1 MKKVILKYSIEF
13 IVIIV
18 GILISLS
25 LESARQN
32 AIENELKNKII
43 KRLVGVIEEDFN
55 QIDGFIF
62 LQNYSLKSCNKL
74 FGNLSGENKMAQDS
88 IVYHI
93 SSVGRAL
100 RSFFP
105 QESIFDQLVSSD
117 LIKMI
122 ESEEL
127 TMKLFK
133 LYNEDLRRHDV
144 HTKEFD
150 NFFLKFNYSLSEY
163 FYLQDNWSNS
173 PTDSNPIR
181 INSYRFN
188 EEYYK
193 SKKMYS
199 DIIESKTSIVQYLQE
214 LEALKI
220 SFSNLKELCIDELNN
235 S

>member
-1 MKKVILKYSIEF
+1 MKKVILKYSVEF

-43 KRLVGVIEEDFN
+43 KRLVGVIEEDIN

-150 NFFLKFNYSLSEY
+150 NFFLKFNYSLSEN